1 MPTQVPDTP
10 NHDLP
15 KIPPLDAAYADEWGF
30 ILNNGEFAD
39 GTDAGADSLIDA
51 LEQRVPIVSDE
62 SARSNFTPYST
73 AAFFSA
79 DTGRIY
85 VGDGTNW
92 IRLQDP
98 DKLDASTYQPVAD
111 VNGSSISPSSVSTDS
126 ASVTN
131 TVSAGTVSADAVTA
145 ADELGNPTY
154 ATLSD
159 VPTNLPEGTQ
169 VYVKDEN
176 AIYVEDGT

>member
-30 ILNNGEFAD
+30 ILNRGEFAD

-62 SARSNFTPYST
+62 STRSNFTPYST
-73 AAFFSA
+73 AAFFAA

-85 VGDGTNW
+85 VGDGTDW

-111 VNGSSISPSSVSTDS
+111 VNGSSISPSDVT
-126 ASVTN
+126 TN
-131 TVSAGTVSADAVTA
+131 TVDV

-169 VYVKDEN
+169 VYVEDEN
-176 AIYVEDGT
+176 AIFVEDGT